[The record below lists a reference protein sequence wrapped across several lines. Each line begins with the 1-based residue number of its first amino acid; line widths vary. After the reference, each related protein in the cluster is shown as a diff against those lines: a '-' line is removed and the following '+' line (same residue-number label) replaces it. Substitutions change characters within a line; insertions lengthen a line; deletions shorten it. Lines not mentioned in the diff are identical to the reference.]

1 MGIYYYLK
9 NKKHK
14 FKCLLALISVVICG
28 IVAVITFS
36 NSMASRI
43 SAIIAGNDGSSNFRL
58 IGSWNGLVTLLYN
71 DPLFGYGLGD
81 DNKNLYYSALNSG
94 AFHGISLNGLDI
106 IDMHNMLFQIICN
119 LGILGGVL
127 FIGLLYGLSFKK
139 ALIIIVAIVLTYFT
153 VNVFNNFFFFS
164 IISIATFYWNN
175 RVKSNSRLLYDT
187 QDNTLLLVK

>member
-1 MGIYYYLK
+1 MG
-9 NKKHK
+9 
-14 FKCLLALISVVICG
+14 F
-28 IVAVITFS
+28 
-36 NSMASRI
+36 
-43 SAIIAGNDGSSNFRL
+43 
-58 IGSWNGLVTLLYN
+58 
-71 DPLFGYGLGD
+71 GLGD